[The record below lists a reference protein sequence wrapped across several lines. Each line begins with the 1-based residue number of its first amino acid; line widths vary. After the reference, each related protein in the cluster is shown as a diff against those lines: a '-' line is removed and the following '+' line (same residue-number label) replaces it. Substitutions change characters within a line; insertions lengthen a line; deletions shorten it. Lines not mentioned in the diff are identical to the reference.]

1 MVGVSR
7 LVAVLLLIAG
17 LGQIPAMTTAGPAA
31 TQPAG
36 PSTECLVHPDVT
48 ATATEAVPAALTRL
62 IDRRLAHPDLAE
74 GTVAVSVWIDGFGEV
89 AARLPNR
96 RLRPASA
103 QKILTAITALEVL
116 GPDRRLA
123 TTVVAT
129 GPVVDG
135 VITGNLYLVGGGDPT
150 LTRSG
155 DHSLRALAALVRV
168 RGITGITGGV
178 VVDESRYDSRRN
190 ADGWDLDF
198 YPDSVGSL
206 SALVADR
213 NDYRNDVPFY
223 VSPALH
229 NGRLFGQMLA
239 AAGVTVGFAP
249 VLGVA
254 PPDATVVAELRSPPV
269 SELVTEILTDSDNTV
284 SELLIKEVG
293 LVAAGRG
300 STGMGIKAAE
310 EVSGSLCMRP
320 SAEQADGSGLSD
332 LNRRSARD
340 WRSLLQAAQ
349 SRSWYPLLLDGLAI
363 AGETGTL
370 QNRFLGTPAEG
381 NLRAKTGTLEGLS
394 SLSGVMT
401 TAAGRRVFFSV
412 IIDADAPFP
421 KLALIDAMLADIAA
435 DTS

>member
-1 MVGVSR
+1 MVGVPGVVAL
-7 LVAVLLLIAG
+7 LVLIAG
-17 LGQIPAMTTAGPAA
+17 LGHPAA
-31 TQPAG
+31 TSAMVEPGSAA
-36 PSTECLVHPDVT
+36 EACLPHPDVT
-48 ATATEAVPAALTRL
+48 TAATEPVPFSLTSL
-62 IDRRLAHPDLAE
+62 IDRHLAHPDLAE
-74 GTVAVSVWIDGFGEV
+74 GTVAVSLWIDGFGEV
-89 AARLPNR
+89 ATRLPNR
-96 RLRPASA
+96 RVRPASA

-116 GPDRRLA
+116 GPDRRL
-123 TTVVAT
+123 TTIVAAA

-135 VITGNLYLVGGGDPT
+135 IITGNLYLVGGGDPT
-150 LTRSG
+150 LTRTG

-168 RGITGITGGV
+168 QGITSITGGV

-206 SALVADR
+206 SALVADG

-239 AAGVTVGFAP
+239 AAGVTVGSAP

-300 STGMGIKAAE
+300 STSAGMEVAE
-310 EVSGSLCMRP
+310 EVSRSLCMRP

-332 LNRRSARD
+332 LNQRSARD
-340 WRSLLQAAQ
+340 WRTLLQAAQ

-370 QNRFLGTPAEG
+370 ENRFLGTAAEG
-381 NLRAKTGTLEGLS
+381 NLRAKTGTLERLR

-412 IIDADAPFP
+412 IIDAEAPFP
-421 KLALIDAMLADIAA
+421 MLARIDAMLADIAA